1 MKVSGRK
8 FVALIKEEREKEV
21 DNIGKEIE
29 HREQKEKENRGGNEI
44 LESRQKPKELDR
56 EKRTRENI
64 IKKQRDNE
72 KEIKE
77 KKKKHKD
84 RTS

>member
-21 DNIGKEIE
+21 NNIGKEIE

-72 KEIKE
+72 KEIE
-77 KKKKHKD
+77 DKKKKHKD